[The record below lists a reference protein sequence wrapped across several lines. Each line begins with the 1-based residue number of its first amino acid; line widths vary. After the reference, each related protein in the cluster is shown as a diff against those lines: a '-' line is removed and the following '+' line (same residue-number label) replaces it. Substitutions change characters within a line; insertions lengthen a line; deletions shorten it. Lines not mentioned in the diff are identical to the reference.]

1 MLGNSL
7 ISSLILIGKPI
18 TINDLEDLDPSL
30 HKNLT
35 WILENDVSE
44 LGMTFTYEIDFMGQT
59 VTKELIPGG
68 AEIMV
73 DELNKKD
80 YVKKFCEMK
89 MIKEIES
96 QLQAFIRGFSYI
108 LPSSFVGH
116 LSPAELQMLISGLQE
131 IDVKDMK
138 ANCKYRDGVSPSDPV
153 AIWLWEILEEM
164 TQTELATFLFF
175 VSSNYFMMTISFE

>member
-89 MIKEIES
+89 MTKEIES
-96 QLQAFIRGFSYI
+96 HLQAFIRGFSYI
-108 LPSSFVGH
+108 LPSSFLRH

-131 IDVKDMK
+131 IDAKDMK
-138 ANCKYRDGVSPSDPV
+138 TYCEYQDDLSPSDPV
-153 AIWLWEILEEM
+153 AVWLWEILEEM

-175 VSSNYFMMTISFE
+175 VSSN